1 MINPVITF
9 HGDSK
14 PLLAALSELRSLLST
29 GSELEI
35 DGDGLSAD
43 LLELLRNGLFES
55 GFDSS
60 KLVHLHCQPSA
71 SGANDVLVSFEP
83 SELFRELLSA
93 LRAG

>member
-35 DGDGLSAD
+35 DGLVTCEELRPDLSNQWAF
-43 LLELLRNGLFES
+43 LRGTE
-55 GFDSS
+55 
-60 KLVHLHCQPSA
+60 
-71 SGANDVLVSFEP
+71 
-83 SELFRELLSA
+83 R
-93 LRAG
+93 RAA